1 MKIESIEILNYR
13 NISECAISFNDD
25 SNYIIGENNIGKSN
39 LLVLLDTICN
49 GRAFEETDFNNA
61 ENSIEVVLE
70 IKLLPE
76 ELGFFGDNFSPSDS
90 TIIKLRYMQK
100 IQAAYPTIVSFDT
113 GEAIQTRQIKKLH
126 FLKYDTT
133 VVPSKEL
140 RVDTQRGTGLLI
152 NSIIEKYIKNDES
165 GKGFLESTQIENLK
179 NYINEYLCKIR
190 SFKDYSI
197 KAAVS
202 DKPDEILSRLF
213 FLSDGERKIEST
225 GKGVQFIATATI
237 NILSQIMNI
246 YKSKSVVF
254 EEHLYTNSEGK
265 KILPIVLSVDEPEV
279 HLHPFLQ
286 RSLIRY
292 YQRIL
297 QNKDSDFLDLLKMCF
312 DIDGLDGQLIIVT
325 HSTDAL
331 IGNYRNLIRFYQKEG
346 NTSVISGKNLVLKDA
361 NEKHLLMHFPEI
373 KEAFYAKCVILIEG
387 ETEYGCIQ
395 SFAETL
401 DVSLDDNGICVINA
415 CGEGSIKPLKCLL
428 NAFAI
433 PSVAIYDGDVK
444 SGQTANDDE
453 FFTDELCFEI
463 EVVKH
468 LYSLNQKTIIK
479 EIVCDLNSNAE
490 NEILDTDFIRKPFK
504 KLGLDTAKY
513 IPKKLSDIS
522 EDDSEEFCNM
532 YSSWYMVKK
541 GVLLGRIIGQTLSAE
556 QIPSCYANAIR
567 KAQEVAQ
574 NA

>member
-1 MKIESIEILNYR
+1 MKIKSIDILNYR
-13 NISECAISFNDD
+13 NIDNCNIIFNGDV
-25 SNYIIGENNIGKSN
+25 NYIIGENNIGKSN
-39 LLVLLDTICN
+39 LLILLDTICN
-49 GRAFEETDFNNA
+49 GRAFEDSDF
-61 ENSIEVVLE
+61 ENSESPIEIVLE
-70 IKLLPE
+70 IELLPE
-76 ELGFFGDNFSPSDS
+76 ELGFFGDNFSPEDS
-90 TIIKLRYMQK
+90 STIKLRYTQK
-100 IQAAYPTIVSFDT
+100 IDEAYPTIVSFDT
-113 GEAIQTRQIKKLH
+113 GEAIQARQLKKIH
-126 FLKYDTT
+126 FLKYDST
-133 VVPSKEL
+133 VLPSKEL
-140 RVDTQRGTGLLI
+140 RVDTQKGTGLLI
-152 NSIIEKYIKNDES
+152 NSIIENYIRNDES
-165 GKGFLESTQIENLK
+165 GRNFLEFTQIESLK
-179 NYINEYLCKIR
+179 NYINEHLSKIR

-197 KAAVS
+197 KAMVS
-202 DKPDEILSRLF
+202 DKINEILSRLF
-213 FLSDGERKIEST
+213 FLSDGERKIEDT
-225 GKGVQFIATATI
+225 GKGVQFIATAAI
-237 NILSQIMNI
+237 NILCQIMNI
-246 YKSKSVVF
+246 YKNKTVIF
-254 EEHLYTNSEGK
+254 EEHLYTNAEEK
-265 KILPIVLSVDEPEV
+265 RILPIVLSVDEPEV

-325 HSTDAL
+325 HSTDVL

-346 NTSVISGKNLVLKDA
+346 KTSVVSGKNLVLRDA
-361 NEKHLLMHFPEI
+361 NEKHLLMHFPEL

-415 CGEGSIKPLKCLL
+415 TGEASIKPLKCLL
-428 NAFAI
+428 NAFVI

-444 SGQTANDDE
+444 RGQTPNDDE
-453 FFTDELCFEI
+453 FFTNELCFEI

-468 LYSLNQKTIIK
+468 LYSHGDKSVIK
-479 EIVCDLNSNAE
+479 AIVCDLNSNAE
-490 NEILDTDFIRKPFK
+490 NEVLDTDFVRKPFK
-504 KLGLDTAKY
+504 KIGLDINTY

-556 QIPSCYANAIR
+556 QIPSCYVDAIR
-567 KAQEVAQ
+567 KAQEVSQ

>member
-1 MKIESIEILNYR
+1 MKIKSIDILNYR
-13 NISECAISFNDD
+13 NIGNCNIIFNDD
-25 SNYIIGENNIGKSN
+25 VNYIIGENNIGKSN

-49 GRAFEETDFNNA
+49 GRAFEESDF
-61 ENSIEVVLE
+61 ENSESPIEIVLE

-76 ELGFFGDNFSPSDS
+76 ELGFFGDNFSPEDS
-90 TIIKLRYMQK
+90 SIIKLRYTQK
-100 IQAAYPTIVSFDT
+100 IDEAYPTIVGSET
-113 GEAIQTRQIKKLH
+113 GEALQARQIKKIH
-126 FLKYDTT
+126 FLKYDST

-140 RVDTQRGTGLLI
+140 RVDTQKGTGLLI
-152 NSIIEKYIKNDES
+152 NSIIESYIRNDES
-165 GKGFLESTQIENLK
+165 GKGFLESNQIESLK
-179 NYINEYLCKIR
+179 DYINEHLSKIR

-197 KAAVS
+197 KAVVS
-202 DKPDEILSRLF
+202 DKIDEILSKLF
-213 FLSDGERKIEST
+213 FLSDGKRKIEDT

-237 NILSQIMNI
+237 NIICQIMNI
-246 YKSKSVVF
+246 YKNKTVVF
-254 EEHLYTNSEGK
+254 EEHLYTNPEEK
-265 KILPIVLSVDEPEV
+265 KMLPIVLSVDEPEV

-346 NTSVISGKNLVLKDA
+346 KTSVVSGKNLALRDT
-361 NEKHLLMHFPEI
+361 NEKHLLMRFPEF

-401 DVSLDDNGICVINA
+401 GVSLDDNGICVINA
-415 CGEGSIKPLKCLL
+415 CGESSIKPLKCLL
-428 NAFAI
+428 NAFVI
-433 PSVAIYDGDVK
+433 HSVAIYDGDVK
-444 SGQTANDDE
+444 CGHTPNNDE
-453 FFTDELCFEI
+453 FFTNELCFEI

-468 LYSLNQKTIIK
+468 LCSIGKQSIVK
-479 EIVCDLNSNAE
+479 EIVRDLNLNAE
-490 NEILDTDFIRKPFK
+490 NEVLDIDFIRKPFK
-504 KLGLDTAKY
+504 KLGLDTTAY

-522 EDDSEEFCNM
+522 EGNLEKFCNV

-541 GVLLGRIIGQTLSAE
+541 GVLLGRIIGQTLTAE

>member
-13 NISECAISFNDD
+13 NISNCVISFNEDV
-25 SNYIIGENNIGKSN
+25 NYIIGENNIGKSN

-61 ENSIEVVLE
+61 ENPIEIVLE

-76 ELGFFGDNFSPSDS
+76 ELGFFDDNFSPSNS
-90 TIIKLRYMQK
+90 TIIKLRYIQK
-100 IQAAYPTIVSFDT
+100 IQEAYPTIVSFDT

-140 RVDTQRGTGLLI
+140 RIDTQRGTGLLI

-179 NYINEYLCKIR
+179 NYINEHLCKIR

-197 KAAVS
+197 KAVVS

-225 GKGVQFIATATI
+225 GKGVQFIATATV
-237 NILSQIMNI
+237 NILCQIMNI

-265 KILPIVLSVDEPEV
+265 KILPVVLSVDEPEV

-297 QNKDSDFLDLLKMCF
+297 QNKDRDFLDLLKMCF

-346 NTSVISGKNLVLKDA
+346 NTSVISGKNLVLRDA

-401 DVSLDDNGICVINA
+401 NISLDDNGICVINA
-415 CGEGSIKPLKCLL
+415 CGESSIKPLKCLL

-433 PSVAIYDGDVK
+433 PSISIYDGDVK
-444 SGQTANDDE
+444 CGQTPSDDE
-453 FFTDELCFEI
+453 FFTSELCFEI
-463 EVVKH
+463 EVVRH
-468 LYSLNQKTIIK
+468 LYSLGNTSVIK
-479 EIVCDLNSNAE
+479 EIVQDLNSSAE
-490 NEILDTDFIRKPFK
+490 NEVLDADFVRKPFK
-504 KLGLDTAKY
+504 KLGLDIATY
-513 IPKKLSDIS
+513 TSKKLSDIS
-522 EDDSEEFCNM
+522 EDNSEEFCNM

-556 QIPSCYANAIR
+556 QIPSCYVSAIR

>member
-13 NISECAISFNDD
+13 NISECSISFNDD
-25 SNYIIGENNIGKSN
+25 VNYIIGENNIGKSN

-61 ENSIEVVLE
+61 ENPIEVVLK

-100 IQAAYPTIVSFDT
+100 IQEAYPTIVSFDT

-179 NYINEYLCKIR
+179 NYINEHLCKIR

-197 KAAVS
+197 KAVVS

-237 NILSQIMNI
+237 NILCQIMNI

-292 YQRIL
+292 YKRIL

-346 NTSVISGKNLVLKDA
+346 NTSVISGKNLVLRDA

-415 CGEGSIKPLKCLL
+415 CGEGSIKPLKYLL

-444 SGQTANDDE
+444 SGQTPNDDE
-453 FFTDELCFEI
+453 FFTDGLCFEI

-504 KLGLDTAKY
+504 KLGLDTATY